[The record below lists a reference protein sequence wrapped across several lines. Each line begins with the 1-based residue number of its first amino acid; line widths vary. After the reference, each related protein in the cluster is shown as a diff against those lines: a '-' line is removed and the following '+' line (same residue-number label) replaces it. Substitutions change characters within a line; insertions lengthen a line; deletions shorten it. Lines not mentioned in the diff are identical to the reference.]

1 MTFANPALLIAG
13 LLCVGVPILIHIL
26 MRRRRQPVSWGAMEW
41 LMQAYRQQRKRM
53 RFEQLLL
60 LALRCLLVALVGL
73 ALAKPLFGDRAGL
86 EAQRAKTLAIL
97 LDNSLTSQ
105 AFSADSGQA
114 LDAQKAAAVTLIDQL
129 DPARGDRVGLIL
141 LASPAQP
148 LVAPASSDLAEVKR
162 LIMNAPASD
171 ARADLPAALE
181 AVAAVARD
189 EQTDASK
196 SNATSRELVVAI
208 MSDLR
213 EGSLDLAAPWRAS
226 PAVSRVLLAGPA
238 TQPLAN
244 VSLTSLEPLS
254 SLVLASE
261 SGSTST
267 VPLRLTLTRSGQ
279 STEQRTTLKAWLV
292 DATRLTSTLPVAP
305 TDAARAEV
313 AWTAG
318 QRDASIT
325 LSAPLPAGADPGSA
339 GDWIAI
345 AQVDQDA
352 IATDNWIARP
362 LEARAA
368 LTIALVGPANS
379 ADTSSVD
386 RFTPKDWLALAL
398 APTQTSILAASSIRT
413 TRLEARDF
421 VGAAGGAAGQP
432 GGGGAASVP
441 GVLRGVSGVVVTEPQ
456 LLDTSGWRALR
467 AAASNG
473 AFVMIVPPEAEQ
485 AQTWTDALREN
496 LGVPWQ
502 LARATRDIV
511 SDAAALAPSGTASGD
526 DDLLS
531 VLRPELEEL
540 TRATRVSRLLP
551 IESGLVPSHT
561 LLALRDGTPVIV
573 AARASL
579 SQRAAASSS
588 SGPSAGWVV
597 LWLTTP
603 SLAWTDLPAKPLMVP
618 LVQELVRQAVGR
630 SASRRDAQAGLL
642 ASAAS
647 LPGAVELTLA
657 QPFSRPTEE
666 QSAIALSRT
675 TASTPSQA
683 AIGRAGIWRA
693 KDAGGAF
700 IAGGSLAINAAHAA
714 GNTTPIPREQVESWI
729 ASQAGDASRQVT
741 FLSSQSATPSA
752 QAQPAQQA
760 NLRADRS
767 QTWALS
773 FWLLIAATAIALIE
787 AILARWFSHATIRT
801 DQASASSVASAAD
814 KQSATVPTPGVTA

>member
-86 EAQRAKTLAIL
+86 DAQRAKTLAIL

-105 AFSADSGQA
+105 ATSADSGQA

-171 ARADLPAALE
+171 ARADLSAALE

-189 EQTDASK
+189 EQTGTST
-196 SNATSRELVVAI
+196 SNASSRELMVAV

-226 PAVSRVLLAGPA
+226 PAVSRVLVSGPA

-292 DATRLTSTLPVAP
+292 DATRLTTSLPVAP
-305 TDAARAEV
+305 ADAARAEV
-313 AWTAG
+313 SWTAG
-318 QRDASIT
+318 QREASIT
-325 LSAPLPAGADPGSA
+325 LSAPLPTGADPRSA
-339 GDWIAI
+339 GDWIAL
-345 AQVDQDA
+345 AQIDQDA
-352 IATDNWIARP
+352 IAADNWIARP

-368 LTIALVGPANS
+368 LTIALVGPAAS
-379 ADTSSVD
+379 ADASSLD

-398 APTQTSILAASSIRT
+398 APTQTSVLAASSIRT

-421 VGAAGGAAGQP
+421 VGASAGDQP
-432 GGGGAASVP
+432 GSTGAPSVP

-456 LLDTSGWRALR
+456 LLDASGWRALR

-473 AFVMIVPPEAEQ
+473 VFVMIVPPEAEQ
-485 AQTWTDALREN
+485 AQTWTDSLREN

-502 LARATRDIV
+502 FERATREVVADV
-511 SDAAALAPSGTASGD
+511 ATLAPGATASGD

-531 VLRPELEEL
+531 VLRPEFEEL

-551 IESGLVPSHT
+551 IESGLAPSHT

-579 SQRAAASSS
+579 SQRAATTSN
-588 SGPSAGWVV
+588 AGWVV

-603 SLAWTDLPAKPLMVP
+603 SLSWTDLPAKPLMVP

-630 SASRRDAQAGLL
+630 SANRRDAQAGLL

-666 QSAIALSRT
+666 QPAIALSRA
-675 TASTPSQA
+675 TASTPSQTA
-683 AIGRAGIWRA
+683 LRRAGLWRA

-729 ASQAGDASRQVT
+729 TGQAGDAPRQVT
-741 FLSSQSATPSA
+741 FLSSQSATQSA

-767 QTWALS
+767 QTWAWS
-773 FWLLIAATAIALIE
+773 FWLLIAAAAVALVE

-801 DQASASSVASAAD
+801 DQASVSSAVSAAD
-814 KQSATVPTPGVTA
+814 KPSATVATPGVSA